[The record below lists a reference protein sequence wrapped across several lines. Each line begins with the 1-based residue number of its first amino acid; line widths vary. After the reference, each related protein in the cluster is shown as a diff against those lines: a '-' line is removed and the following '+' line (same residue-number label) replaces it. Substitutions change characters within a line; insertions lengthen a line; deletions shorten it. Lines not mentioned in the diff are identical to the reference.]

1 MVCQH
6 KLRDVTETTKA
17 NIVYE
22 DLYLIDLQIH
32 YVKVN
37 MLENDSRVE
46 FSVL

>member
-6 KLRDVTETTKA
+6 KLHDVTETTKA
-17 NIVYE
+17 NIIYE
-22 DLYLIDLQIH
+22 NLYVIDLQIR